1 VKTVVL
7 ITGTNAVGKSS
18 LAKAIME
25 RMGGVDRTDGDV
37 TYTRYGGVAFAGRY
51 DTRYGGVDRITNEKG
66 SSCTSSLA
74 GVVEEALRGAN
85 TVFCEGMYLNTFGL
99 NLSNALFKGERAL
112 VVSLW
117 ADPTVIYERVCARSN
132 GKYGSGKRSWKTI
145 IQKQRQAMVAAR
157 KWQSIGVP
165 VLQVNTGEVGPDGLA
180 DIVLKK
186 IDAIC
191 GR

>member
-1 VKTVVL
+1 MKTVVL

-18 LAKAIME
+18 LAKAVME
-25 RMGGVDRTDGDV
+25 RMGGVDRTEGDV
-37 TYTRYGGVAFAGRY
+37 TYTRGNVAFAGRY

-66 SSCTSSLA
+66 SSCTSALA
-74 GVVEEALRGAN
+74 GVVEQALRKAD

-99 NLSNALFKGERAL
+99 NLSNALFKGEKAL

-117 ADPTVIYERVCARSN
+117 AAPTVIYERVCARSN
-132 GKYGSGKRSWKTI
+132 GKYGNGKRAWETI
-145 IQKQRQAMVAAR
+145 MNKQRQAMIAAR

-165 VLQVNTGEVGPDGLA
+165 VLQVNTGEVGPDALA
-180 DIVLKK
+180 DAVLKK
-186 IDAIC
+186 VDEIC

>member
-1 VKTVVL
+1 MKTVVL

-25 RMGGVDRTDGDV
+25 RKGGVDRTEVDV
-37 TYTRYGGVAFAGRY
+37 TYTRGNVAFAGRY

-66 SSCTSSLA
+66 SSCTSALA
-74 GVVEEALRGAN
+74 GVVEEALRKAD

-99 NLSNALFKGERAL
+99 NLSNALFKGEKAL

-117 ADPTVIYERVCARSN
+117 AAPTVIYERVCARSN
-132 GKYGSGKRSWKTI
+132 GKYGNGKRAWETI
-145 IQKQRQAMVAAR
+145 MNKQRQAMVAAR

-165 VLQVNTGEVGPDGLA
+165 VLQVNTGEVGPEAIA
-180 DIVLKK
+180 DAVLKK
-186 IDAIC
+186 VEEIC